1 MITKVWRNKIM
12 YITRKRLRQLIN
24 EMVNVKSKP
33 DDIFISGPQGTYST
47 TKNPTQDFNPRVNQ
61 MLGDSYE
68 NPDALKQ
75 AAELN
80 AALSGTEPNEN
91 IVQDYDEYLHPEA
104 TAARKAINTLF
115 KEFYDEWI
123 KYYTLRATRIHQVD
137 PNSWGLSNPFL
148 EPVNKISREIRR
160 LSHTY
165 LPKGERLTISQKRK
179 AVKKQAK
186 ADYRAGK
193 RA

>member
-1 MITKVWRNKIM
+1 M

-24 EMVNVKSKP
+24 EMVNVKNKP
-33 DDIFISGPQGTYST
+33 DDIFISGPQGTYSAT
-47 TKNPTQDFNPRVNQ
+47 TKNPTQDFNPKVNQ

-68 NPDALKQ
+68 NPEALKQ

-91 IVQDYDEYLHPEA
+91 IVQDYDEYLNPEA
-104 TAARKAINTLF
+104 TAARKAIDVLL

-123 KYYTLRATRIHQVD
+123 KYYTLRVTRIHQVD

-160 LSHTY
+160 LSQTY
-165 LPKGERLTISQKRK
+165 LPQGERPTITQKRK
-179 AVKKQAK
+179 AARKQART
-186 ADYRAGK
+186 DFRAGK